1 MNKIPLGSI
10 PVPYDL
16 TGTKDIYSNKKTIK
30 IEFTCL
36 TKENENI
43 DLQKIKDN
51 FMQKYGPLHIFYKSK
66 GSYDFTMTITDKEK

>member
-43 DLQKIKDN
+43 DL
-51 FMQKYGPLHIFYKSK
+51 
-66 GSYDFTMTITDKEK
+66 